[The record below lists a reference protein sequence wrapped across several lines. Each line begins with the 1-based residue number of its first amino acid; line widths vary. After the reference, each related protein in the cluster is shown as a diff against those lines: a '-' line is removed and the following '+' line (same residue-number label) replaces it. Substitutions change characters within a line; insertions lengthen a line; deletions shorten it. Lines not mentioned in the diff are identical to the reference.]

1 MEMTP
6 YFLHNDEV
14 LFATDIGPTIIMAT
28 FDDKHR
34 ETVNYFSPSKFF
46 EEYFRVIK
54 QMVPGCEYTPVV
66 LLTDED
72 FEDEEE

>member
-1 MEMTP
+1 MNNLKYYE
-6 YFLHNDEV
+6 HNTSNIHSEHCDEIM
-14 LFATDIGPTIIMAT
+14 FRYCGIIG
-28 FDDKHR
+28 
-34 ETVNYFSPSKFF
+34 ETVNYFCPSEFF